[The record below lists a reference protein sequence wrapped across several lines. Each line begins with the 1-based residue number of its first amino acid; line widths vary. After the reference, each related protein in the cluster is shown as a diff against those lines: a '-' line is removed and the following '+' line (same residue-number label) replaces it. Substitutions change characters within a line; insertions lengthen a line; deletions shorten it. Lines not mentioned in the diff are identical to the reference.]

1 MPGQLPR
8 IKQESF
14 WQLQHICW
22 SAESPSD
29 AQPCPCLPL
38 QSSSGSQWQLHCSLA
53 CAAPHLWENAQ
64 ADHRG
69 FQADLYKILLA
80 LCCWRSPS
88 VCLSAE
94 GTKKTGRK
102 FRYKPG
108 RRALKEIR
116 QYQRTTELLI
126 RKLPF
131 ARLVGPS
138 VL

>member
-1 MPGQLPR
+1 M
-8 IKQESF
+8 F
-14 WQLQHICW
+14 
-22 SAESPSD
+22 
-29 AQPCPCLPL
+29 
-38 QSSSGSQWQLHCSLA
+38 
-53 CAAPHLWENAQ
+53 
-64 ADHRG
+64 
-69 FQADLYKILLA
+69 
-80 LCCWRSPS
+80 
-88 VCLSAE
+88 AE

-131 ARLVGPS
+131 ARLVGAS